1 MTRRLSERT
10 SRPFSQLL
18 ALKVIAEEDLLT
30 QAALAEHLLM
40 DAPAVSRLVDRLE
53 NDGLVKRCAGENRR
67 CVRLQATEAAK
78 AEVAVL
84 REAAQW
90 VDNEAG
96 RYLTPAEM
104 QELNRLLEKLRNGL
118 TQSHE
123 APEGACVEPVEA
135 PR

>member
-1 MTRRLSERT
+1 M
-10 SRPFSQLL
+10 
-18 ALKVIAEEDLLT
+18 T
-30 QAALAEHLLM
+30 QATLAEHLLM
-40 DAPAVSRLVDRLE
+40 DAPAVSRMVDRLE

-90 VDNEAG
+90 VDNVAG
-96 RYLTPAEM
+96 RYLTSVEM
-104 QELNRLLEKLRNGL
+104 RELERLLDKLRNGL
-118 TQSHE
+118 TQSLE
-123 APEGACVEPVEA
+123 APEGACAEPVEE